1 MSRTRFALLILCF
14 LLTWSAAIDDANSQT
29 RDLTETERQLAQ
41 TPDSSELLISAGRL
55 YLDSGNHRKARELLD
70 RAIAID
76 STNAVALALL
86 GQAAMVE
93 LQEGYDQKIAKNTDY
108 RTNLIFAALEPMS
121 KAVSLSP
128 DNLEIRLM
136 RGIASVYVPV
146 FGGYMHRFNREKGV
160 AETITTEM
168 IENGYGG
175 YLDYAVEDLHTV
187 ISGNSSD
194 EMKAQAYFYLGLA
207 YRIKGLQYWQTL
219 TKEYPESDASGRAW
233 GEMGPK
239 ERLIV
244 SLTGGRPLVLVSFNI
259 GLETDLPPQTAVWIE
274 DAQGN
279 FVKSLYVSGFSANV
293 KENQVVLPE
302 WAGASEFQVDAVTSA
317 SISAGQHT
325 YEWDLT
331 TTNGNQVQDGKYVV
345 KIEVHHWPSMHYQL
359 VSAEIKV
366 GTTERTTVVHEGNLV
381 QFVEV
386 RFIP

>member
-1 MSRTRFALLILCF
+1 MSKNKSALLILCF
-14 LLTWSAAIDDANSQT
+14 LLTLAAALDDANSQT
-29 RDLTETERQLAQ
+29 RDLTEIERQLAQ

-76 STNAVALALL
+76 STNALALALL

-93 LQEGYDQKIAKNTDY
+93 LGEGYDQKIAENTDY

-146 FGGYMHRFNREKGV
+146 FGGYYHRYRGDM
-160 AETITTEM
+160 AQTITAEM
-168 IENGYGG
+168 IENSYGG
-175 YLDYAVEDLHTV
+175 YLDYTVDDLHTV
-187 ISGNSSD
+187 INGEASD
-194 EMKAQAYFYLGLA
+194 EMKARAYFYLGLA
-207 YRIKGLQYWQTL
+207 YKVKGLQYWQTL
-219 TKEYPESDASGRAW
+219 TKEYPQSEASGQAW
-233 GEMGPK
+233 EEMGPK
-239 ERLIV
+239 ERLIPP
-244 SLTGGRPLVLVSFNI
+244 TDKRPLVLVSFNL
-259 GLETDLPPQTAVWIE
+259 GFETDLPPQTAVWIE

-279 FVKSLYVSGFSANV
+279 FVKSVYVSGFSANV
-293 KENQVVLPE
+293 RDTQIVLPE
-302 WAGASEFQVDAVTSA
+302 WAGASEFQVDAVTGA
-317 SISAGQHT
+317 SISAGQHA

-331 TTNGNQVQDGKYVV
+331 TTHGDQVREGKYIV

-359 VSAEIKV
+359 VSAEIKI
-366 GTTERTTVVHEGNLV
+366 GTTERATVVREGNLIP
-381 QFVEV
+381 FVEV

>member
-1 MSRTRFALLILCF
+1 MNRTGPGLLILCF
-14 LLTWSAAIDDANSQT
+14 LLTWSAALDDANSQT
-29 RDLTETERQLAQ
+29 RDLAEIERQLAQ
-41 TPDSSELLISAGRL
+41 APDSSELLISAGRL

-76 STNAVALALL
+76 STNALAFALL
-86 GQAAMVE
+86 GQAAIVE
-93 LQEGYDQKIAKNTDY
+93 LGEGYDQKIAENTDY

-146 FGGYMHRFNREKGV
+146 FGGYMHRYNRGKGV
-160 AETITTEM
+160 AETITAEM
-168 IENGYGG
+168 IENSYGG
-175 YLDYAVEDLHTV
+175 YLDYAVDDLHTV
-187 ISGNSSD
+187 INGEASD
-194 EMKAQAYFYLGLA
+194 KMKAQAYFHLGLA
-207 YRIKGLQYWQTL
+207 CKVKGLQYWQTL
-219 TKEYPESDASGRAW
+219 TTEYPQSEASGQAW
-233 GEMGPK
+233 EQMGPK
-239 ERLIV
+239 ERLIPPIDK
-244 SLTGGRPLVLVSFNI
+244 RPLVLVSFNI

-279 FVKSLYVSGFSANV
+279 FVKSIYVSGFSANV

-302 WAGASEFQVDAVTSA
+302 WAGASKFQVDAVTSA

-325 YEWDLT
+325 YVWDLT
-331 TTNGNQVQDGKYVV
+331 TTNGNQVQDGKYII

-359 VSAEIKV
+359 VSAEIEV
-366 GTTERTTVVHEGNLV
+366 GATERTTVVREGNLV
-381 QFVEV
+381 PFVEV